1 MLEYKAT
8 NDRKQKKSTKIAAFI
23 VSIILIFLGIFL
35 QSIYSGVV
43 GIVILLASFI
53 KKRTYVDES
62 GVVVLYQLF
71 MLKYKEVWG
80 FSEIKE
86 MHEEIVPDPGFCALH
101 FTKDIIS
108 KRLIFELDDA
118 KTIVAMALEKNPT
131 IHFDTAY

>member
-1 MLEYKAT
+1 MVEYKAT
-8 NDRKQKKSTKIAAFI
+8 NDRKQKKSTKIVAFV
-23 VSIILIFLGIFL
+23 VSIILIILGIFL
-35 QSIYSGVV
+35 QSIYTGIV
-43 GIVILLASFI
+43 GLVILLSSFI

-62 GVVVLYQLF
+62 GVGVLYQLF
-71 MLKYKEVWG
+71 MLKYKEVWS

-86 MHEEIVPDPGFCALH
+86 MHEEIVPDPDFLALH

-118 KTIVAMALEKNPT
+118 KAIVEMALEKNPT